1 MPKMLWN
8 LFLSEKCVR
17 KVVVKPE
24 VMVYFGLLLVKSEF
38 WVAESEKRVA
48 AIFLFP
54 VWPLEPAG
62 SSLLPCSGLYCRVI
76 AHRRLE
82 MLSIR
87 KRGAPNLNLSSEST
101 IQRPEVLSKVHE
113 MVRKVVKLSVIQKTL
128 WSNLKWICKTG
139 SSCVLWPTFDVNTV
153 KLGNGMR

>member
-1 MPKMLWN
+1 M
-8 LFLSEKCVR
+8 
-17 KVVVKPE
+17 
-24 VMVYFGLLLVKSEF
+24 YFGLLLVKSKF
-38 WVAESEKRVA
+38 GVAESEKRVA
-48 AIFLFP
+48 AIFLLP

-62 SSLLPCSGLYCRVI
+62 SSLLPYSGLYTRGI

-87 KRGAPNLNLSSEST
+87 KRGAPWSEST
-101 IQRPEVLSKVHE
+101 IRKPEVLSKVPE
-113 MVRKVVKLSVIQKTL
+113 MVRKVVKLSLIRKTL